1 MDTALKGKKQ
11 NATYRSQFF
20 SNKNIQKDTFSAV
33 VQNNHEN
40 WHKGVL
46 KQLCKNIHTP
56 SHIAMQCNVSKKL
69 PWAVKK
75 YNFVL

>member
-46 KQLCKNIHTP
+46 KQLCKNIHIP
-56 SHIAMQCNVSKKL
+56 SHIAMHWGRTPVENIIL
-69 PWAVKK
+69 GGEEI
-75 YNFVL
+75 

>member
-56 SHIAMQCNVSKKL
+56 SHIAMQCNAL
-69 PWAVKK
+69 GQDPCGK
-75 YNFVL
+75 YYPGR